1 MKLKN
6 YSPEIKGLKKSP
18 LFNLSLTNKELFHS
32 NFIAWFG
39 KLYPEFF
46 IQLISDLLGE
56 NKWAD
61 GVDAKKMD
69 IRREYNNFD
78 ISVFD
83 SEDSKVPR
91 LIIENKVKSVPTQ
104 AQLKEYEHKIN
115 DDENVALLLLTMNEH
130 IYSLAEDENDT
141 RWKIV
146 NYQALSTSL
155 RGLPDKN
162 IKPYHRMLVKDYC
175 QYVYDLQQ
183 IICDFT
189 SEENFLYDS
198 DHWKLFVELGI
209 HDVCGKRKVQNTY
222 SRLVQA
228 LKAKSIDV
236 VYNLDELKEKPSAV
250 HAAWAYT
257 NAPLIEVKLKT
268 KTDVDEY
275 MLIQIQGKQYRHAV
289 EYFDEQQKGY
299 RIEDRN
305 GAYVPSATGISYLK
319 ETYPGF
325 LFGDDALNNYPVFD
339 TQKVNGYGQRTK
351 NGQEGYCKYCN
362 GRPSPYNG
370 LYSCFVYQWVELPEN
385 ITISKL
391 IDTVVEDIS
400 KLQNL
405 YAPIS
410 DSNAV

>member
-6 YSPEIKGLKKSP
+6 YSPAIKSLKKSP

-39 KLYPEFF
+39 KLYPELF

-115 DDENVALLLLTMNEH
+115 DDENVALLLLTMNEQ
-130 IYSLAEDENDT
+130 IYSLAEDESDI

-183 IICDFT
+183 IICNFT

-236 VYNLDELKEKPSAV
+236 VYKLDELKERPSAV

-268 KTDVDEY
+268 KTDVDEF

-305 GAYVPSATGISYLK
+305 GAYFPSSTGISYLK
-319 ETYPGF
+319 DTYPGF

-339 TQKVNGYGQRTK
+339 TQKVNGFGQRTK
-351 NGQEGYCKYCN
+351 DGQEGYCKYCN

-391 IDTVVEDIS
+391 IDAVVEDIS

-405 YAPIS
+405 YAPIKR
-410 DSNAV
+410 